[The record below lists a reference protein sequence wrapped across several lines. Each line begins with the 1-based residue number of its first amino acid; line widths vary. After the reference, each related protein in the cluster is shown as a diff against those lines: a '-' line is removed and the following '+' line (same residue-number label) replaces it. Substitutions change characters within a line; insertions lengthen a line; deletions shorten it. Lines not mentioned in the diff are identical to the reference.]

1 MTLPASAEHN
11 MTAMPAC
18 FRSLLLIGFFPFSNG
33 SVGAVDAHAP
43 CIFLF
48 DGGAVVTYAFVGQS
62 YGAVAAGAVTNRRG
76 VVASSSR
83 SGCCACRI
91 AATCS
96 SGCGC
101 CVICSCRCCAG
112 AALLRFLCGQGVFF
126 CAVGF
131 SIVGRSRATA
141 ARGCASAVGSTA
153 LAAAAGK
160 VTAPCAYPG
169 IGRP

>member
-1 MTLPASAEHN
+1 

-112 AALLRFLCGQGVFF
+112 AALLRFLCSKGTFF
-126 CAVGF
+126 CCIGGG
-131 SIVGRSRATA
+131 IVDSSGRTTT
-141 ARGCASAVGSTA
+141 ARGCACAVVAA
-153 LAAAAGK
+153 LPAVA
-160 VTAPCAYPG
+160 
-169 IGRP
+169 